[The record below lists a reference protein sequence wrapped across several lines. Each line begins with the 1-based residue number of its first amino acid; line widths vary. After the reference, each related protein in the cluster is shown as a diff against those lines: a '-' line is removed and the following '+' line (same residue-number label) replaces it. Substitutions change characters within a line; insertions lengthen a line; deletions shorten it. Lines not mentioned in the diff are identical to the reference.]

1 MLKILLTINKEKI
14 IIIIIITIITKI
26 NQGMHGMTVAD
37 YIRMW

>member
-14 IIIIIITIITKI
+14 IIIIIIIITII

>member
-14 IIIIIITIITKI
+14 IIIIIIIIITI

>member
-14 IIIIIITIITKI
+14 IIIIIIIIITII

-37 YIRMW
+37 YIRM

>member
-14 IIIIIITIITKI
+14 IIIIIIIIIITI

-37 YIRMW
+37 YIRM

>member
-14 IIIIIITIITKI
+14 IIIIIIIITII

-37 YIRMW
+37 YIRM